1 MLVNWQYWLLIVAAA
16 INSGIAN
23 ILVKQSRLRAA
34 SPGLGALIFSP
45 WFIGGLALYGL
56 SVLLF
61 AKGLDKLPVSIA
73 YPMQAG
79 MAFAVISVLSSV
91 FIGEPVSVLKL
102 VGYGIIIGGMV
113 VINL

>member
-1 MLVNWQYWLLIVAAA
+1 MQENWQYWLLIVGAS
-16 INSGIAN
+16 INSGVAN
-23 ILVKQSRLRAA
+23 ILVKQSRLRTA
-34 SPGLGALIFSP
+34 SPGLGALVFSP

-73 YPMQAG
+73 YPVQAG
-79 MAFAVISVLSSV
+79 MAFAVISVLSSA

-102 VGYGIIIGGMV
+102 AGYGVIISGMV
-113 VINL
+113 IINL